1 MKNMTVNTMI
11 KLSASNYSIWNLMM
25 EDDLYWKDLHDPI
38 KGDSTKFSDMLN
50 RNLEKL
56 NRKTIGC
63 IRQYIDVNVFH
74 HMS

>member
-1 MKNMTVNTMI
+1 
-11 KLSASNYSIWNLMM
+11 MM